1 MTLYLTNP
9 NAIMEARRRRMQRM
23 IEDSFNG
30 ERLMT
35 FPVDLSETD
44 EAYTLKAMLPGL
56 KTEEINIELESG
68 ILKINGEY
76 KAAEDEAQHLMSE
89 FPTGRFA
96 RSFELA
102 DAIVVDKIEAS
113 MSDGVLTVHLP
124 KAEEAKPRT
133 IKITAK

>member
-23 IEDSFNG
+23 LEESFNG
-30 ERLMT
+30 ERLMS

-56 KTEEINIELESG
+56 KTADVNIELESG

-89 FPTGRFA
+89 FPAGRFA

-133 IKITAK
+133 IKITAR